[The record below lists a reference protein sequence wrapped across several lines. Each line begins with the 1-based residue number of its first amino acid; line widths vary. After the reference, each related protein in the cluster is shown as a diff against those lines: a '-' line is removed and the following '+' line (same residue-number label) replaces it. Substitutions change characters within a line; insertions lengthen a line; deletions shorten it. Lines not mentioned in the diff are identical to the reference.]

1 METNIFEYATRRKLR
16 FVMSKGV
23 IMTEDLWDLS
33 LESLNTLAKSLNKR
47 VKESEEEEDFI
58 GKKKSGPKSYQ
69 EKDLETQFEIVK
81 HVIKVKLDEQEKR
94 KESMAKAETL
104 RRLRDKLAAAQ
115 DRDLDSKS
123 ADELKKMI
131 EDLEKES

>member
-16 FVMSKGV
+16 FSMNRGI
-23 IMTEDLWDLS
+23 IMTEDLWDLN
-33 LESLNTLAKSLNKR
+33 LESLNTLAKSLNKKI
-47 VKESEEEEDFI
+47 KESEEEDFI

-69 EKDLETQFEIVK
+69 EKDLEAQFEIVK